1 MANIKVS
8 EMTEATSFDD
18 GDYTMIVQA
27 NQNKKIARENILG
40 DIEDDIST
48 INTNISSINTNIG
61 DLTQLKTASKDN
73 LVNSINSLTSYTLFE
88 NSQGTNNSITL
99 SDSKDNYTYLE
110 LFYNGNNGSASSVKM
125 DAQNE
130 NKVNLF
136 TANYYNDTLYIQS
149 ETIQVEGNTITRGTK
164 IETALKNNTAVSIY
178 STSIF
183 ITKVIGYKE
192 LIDEGE

>member
-8 EMTEATSFDD
+8 EMTEATSFDN

-27 NQNKKIARENILG
+27 NQNKKISKENILG
-40 DIEDDIST
+40 NIEDDIST

-110 LFYNGNNGSASSVKM
+110 FFYNGNNGSASSVKM

-136 TANYYNDTLYIQS
+136 TANYYNSTLYIQN
-149 ETIQVEGNTITRGTK
+149 ETIQIEGNTIARGTK
-164 IETALKNNTAVSIY
+164 VETALKNNTAVSIY
-178 STSIF
+178 NTSIF

>member
-88 NSQGTNNSITL
+88 NLEGTSDSITL

-110 LFYNGNNGSASSVKM
+110 FFYNGNNGSASSVKM

-136 TANYYNDTLYIQS
+136 TANYYNNTLYIQN
-149 ETIQVEGNTITRGTK
+149 ETIQIEGNAITRGTK
-164 IETALKNNTAVSIY
+164 VETALKNNTAVSIY
-178 STSIF
+178 SASIF

>member
-27 NQNKKIARENILG
+27 NQNKKISKENILG
-40 DIEDDIST
+40 NIEDDIST

-61 DLTQLKTASKDN
+61 DLTQLKTTSKDN

-88 NSQGTNNSITL
+88 NSQGTSNSITL

-136 TANYYNDTLYIQS
+136 TANYYNNTLYIQN
-149 ETIQVEGNTITRGTK
+149 ETIQIEGNTITRGTK
-164 IETALKNNTAVSIY
+164 VETALKNNTAVSIY

>member
-1 MANIKVS
+1 MANIKIS
-8 EMTEATSFDD
+8 EMTEATVFDD

-88 NSQGTNNSITL
+88 NLEGTSDSITL

-136 TANYYNDTLYIQS
+136 TANYYNSTLYIQN

-164 IETALKNNTAVSIY
+164 VETALKNNTAVSIY
-178 STSIF
+178 SASIF

>member
-8 EMTEATSFDD
+8 EMTEATSFDN

-27 NQNKKIARENILG
+27 NQNKKISKENILG
-40 DIEDDIST
+40 NIEDDIST

-61 DLTQLKTASKDN
+61 DLTQLKTANKDN

-136 TANYYNDTLYIQS
+136 TANYYNSTLYIQN
-149 ETIQVEGNTITRGTK
+149 ETIQIEGNTIARGTK
-164 IETALKNNTAVSIY
+164 VETALKNNTAVSIY

-192 LIDEGE
+192 FIDEGE

>member
-8 EMTEATSFDD
+8 EMTEATVFDD

-88 NSQGTNNSITL
+88 NLEGTSDSITL

-136 TANYYNDTLYIQS
+136 TANYYNSTLYIQN

-164 IETALKNNTAVSIY
+164 VETALKNNTAVSIY
-178 STSIF
+178 SASIF